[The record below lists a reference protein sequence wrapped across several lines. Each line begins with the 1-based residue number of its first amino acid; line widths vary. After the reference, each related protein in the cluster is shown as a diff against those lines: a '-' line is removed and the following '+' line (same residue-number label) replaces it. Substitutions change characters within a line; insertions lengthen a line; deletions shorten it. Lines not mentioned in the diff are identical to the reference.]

1 MKHELRKKFFNDEV
15 FVYCSCCNYIR
26 LLHIEG
32 MEKAKEDFETHRE
45 AWEENVNEKT
55 YLQKT

>member
-26 LLHIEG
+26 LLHVEG
-32 MEKAKEDFETHRE
+32 MEKAKEDFETHKE
-45 AWEENVNEKT
+45 AWEEGE
-55 YLQKT
+55 YDREQISRI